1 MMLITLI
8 VLVAY
13 GLSGYNGYCLSIG
26 SLKNEDGSGHSQSH
40 SLSLG
45 KFHQPSFRSFQESGR
60 EGGRRGGGGSRRG
73 SERGG
78 GGRKHLHLY
87 GVEVPVYKFR
97 GEDAQLECK
106 YDPGEEPLYSVKWY
120 KDDNEFYT
128 YLFRKASPKKTY
140 PIPGVIVD
148 VQRSNERR
156 VLLKE
161 LTFNSTGIY
170 KCEVSADSPH
180 FRTYDNQSIMVVVEL
195 PERGPTISGGRSHYR
210 VGETASLNCTSSRSK
225 PAATLTWLINENPV
239 KSSQLVNY
247 YPWVHEDGLE
257 SRRLGLSFTIDKS
270 HFLKGQLTLKC
281 QATVAAIY
289 SAVEEE
295 DATVSDGEPYILEKR
310 EQRFYVLSGSSQI
323 SKPEFNLPLLLL
335 VSLHQAIT

>member
-1 MMLITLI
+1 MMLVTLI

-13 GLSGYNGYCLSIG
+13 GLSGYSGYCLG
-26 SLKNEDGSGHSQSH
+26 VESLKNEDGSGHTQSH

-73 SERGG
+73 SEKGG

-128 YLFRKASPKKTY
+128 YLFRKPSPKKTF

-148 VQRSNERR
+148 LHRSNERR

-180 FRTYDNQSIMVVVEL
+180 FRTYDNQSIMVVVGKIITTSEL
-195 PERGPTISGGRSHYR
+195 LSVGSRRRFGEQKAGTLVYGRQVSLSEGPANAEVSSDGSGHIQRCGGGGRYG
-210 VGETASLNCTSSRSK
+210 VGWR
-225 PAATLTWLINENPV
+225 TLYTREERAEILC
-239 KSSQLVNY
+239 SQ
-247 YPWVHEDGLE
+247 W
-257 SRRLGLSFTIDKS
+257 I
-270 HFLKGQLTLKC
+270 
-281 QATVAAIY
+281 I
-289 SAVEEE
+289 
-295 DATVSDGEPYILEKR
+295 
-310 EQRFYVLSGSSQI
+310 
-323 SKPEFNLPLLLL
+323 
-335 VSLHQAIT
+335 